1 MRQGGDGE
9 GVKKKVQERERER
22 EREKVMKRKKKE
34 ERDMEMCGHW
44 LSEEKR
50 VKRATFLKKGQ
61 VISENR
67 RLCLERS

>member
-1 MRQGGDGE
+1 
-9 GVKKKVQERERER
+9 
-22 EREKVMKRKKKE
+22 MKRKKKE

-67 RLCLERS
+67 RLCL